1 MATEIAEM
9 RIYHFHGAGPT
20 ATNIDNE
27 DGSGP
32 AVFGLADAVNA
43 GGTPLTAPSA
53 TGNVYS
59 YHKTV
64 ALYCA
69 SGGGSSDIS
78 DREIYLSAG
87 LTTGFYLWYDE
98 VGATY
103 TQASSGN
110 KVADNGSAAGTGPGG
125 GFAAL
130 NTTPA
135 SYDASSVAATN
146 ATRNG
151 AYVQLI
157 CSIGS
162 NYAGTA
168 DAAASLGNLL
178 ISYIETE
185 S

>member
-1 MATEIAEM
+1 MADPIAEM

-32 AVFGLADAVNA
+32 AGFGLADAVDA
-43 GGTPLTAPSA
+43 SSSPLTAPSA

-69 SGGGSSDIS
+69 SGGGLSDIS
-78 DREIYLSAG
+78 DMEIYLSGA

-98 VGATY
+98 VGTTY
-103 TQASSGN
+103 TQATSGN

-135 SYDASSVAATN
+135 LFDAGPDAAVN
-146 ATRNG
+146 STRTS

-157 CSIGS
+157 FSIGS

-168 DAAASLGNLL
+168 QAAASLGNLQ
-178 ISYIETE
+178 IAYIETE